1 MPSARAISPSGDFMG
16 DDGQWSTFAVQ
27 VGSNN
32 QLVKVLPATSGSS
45 LWVINPQ
52 GCPQPTDQ
60 TLYTTPDNCNETRG
74 GIFVYEESNTFDRIL
89 SPSNQPYL
97 GLPFDSLS
105 ALNYSGNAVVG
116 QDSFCFGTECNDAPL
131 LKDQIVAS
139 YAAKVPWLGV
149 IGISGR
155 PEHVRTT
162 QDQDKSALQTL
173 KDDGAIAGLYYG
185 YQAGAYYRNDPQQ
198 FASLTLGGYDS
209 LRGSP
214 EAGLRFPFN
223 SQNSDRDL
231 QVSIQSI
238 TIGSGSTST
247 KVDGL
252 GIASMINSLVP
263 EIWLPPA
270 ACKSFEDAF
279 GIQWNDTSQTYFVSE
294 AQHDTMRNLN
304 KSVEFVL
311 GVSPTEPPNVT
322 VTLPYAAFDQYL
334 EFPNAGLSA
343 VQGQNNTQVLYF
355 PLKQASSPDQYFLG
369 RTFLQ
374 EAYLMVDYDK
384 QEFFVSQANF
394 PNPPSQTKLVNAGGS
409 GGGGS
414 SALST
419 GAIAGI
425 AVGAAALILIVAAIF
440 FWRWRRN
447 RRIRKLKA
455 ELQVASR
462 GSIGGTTIQDEDQH
476 NIEFFKPSSPAEE
489 EVKPELDGSSAI
501 PAGFVQYG
509 RHELASNGSVRRTSQ
524 QSGLSRGTISPIS
537 GRMPSHARNLSYGSS
552 NGQPSPSAG
561 DSPSPGQGAWGAS
574 PHGSPDPEMRE
585 VRHQSGGQ
593 WYFELPANPRSSQS
607 PRPALDVIQSAN
619 AAPAQ
624 PVEVRADPRSPTE
637 PDSASRF
644 REDLRE

>member
-1 MPSARAISPSGDFMG
+1 MPSARAMSPSGNFTG
-16 DDGQWSTFAVQ
+16 NDGQWSTFPVQ
-27 VGSNN
+27 VGSNK
-32 QLVKVLPATSGSS
+32 QIVKVLPATSGSS
-45 LWVINPQ
+45 LWVIDPR
-52 GCPQPTDQ
+52 GCPQPTDP
-60 TLYTTPDNCNETRG
+60 TLYTTPDNCGDTRG
-74 GIFVYEESNTFDRIL
+74 GIFVLEESNTFDRIL
-89 SPSNQPYL
+89 SQSGDPYL
-97 GLPFDSLS
+97 GLPFNSLS
-105 ALNYSGNAVVG
+105 ALNYSGYAAVG
-116 QDSFCFGTECNDAPL
+116 RDSVCFGTECNDAPL

-139 YAAKVPWLGV
+139 YADKFPWLGV

-155 PEHVRTT
+155 PEHVRAT

-185 YQAGAYYRNDPQQ
+185 YQAGAYYRQQ
-198 FASLTLGGYDS
+198 YASLTLGGYDS

-214 EAGLRFPFN
+214 HTGLRFPFN

-231 QVSIQSI
+231 QVAIQSI

-247 KVDGL
+247 EVDGL
-252 GIASMINSLVP
+252 GIHSMINSLVP

-279 GIQWNDTSQTYFVSE
+279 GIQWNNTSQAYIVSE

-304 KSVEFVL
+304 KSVQFVL
-311 GVSPTEPPNVT
+311 GVNSTAPEIVT

-334 EFPNAGLSA
+334 GFPNAGLSA
-343 VQGQNNTQVLYF
+343 EQGANNTRVLYF

-374 EAYLMVDYDK
+374 EAYLMVDYDN
-384 QEFFVSQANF
+384 QQFFVSQANF
-394 PNPPSQTKLVNAGGS
+394 PDPPSQTKLVTASGID
-409 GGGGS
+409 GGGG
-414 SALST
+414 LST

-425 AVGAAALILIVAAIF
+425 AVGAAALILIVAAIL
-440 FWRWRRN
+440 FWRWRRS
-447 RRIRKLKA
+447 RKIRKLRA
-455 ELQVASR
+455 ELQVTSR
-462 GSIGGTTIQDEDQH
+462 GSIGGTTIQEDDPH
-476 NIEFFKPSSPAEE
+476 NIEFFKPTSPAEE

-574 PHGSPDPEMRE
+574 PRVSPDPEMSE

-593 WYFELPANPRSSQS
+593 WYFELPVNPRS

-619 AAPAQ
+619 APPAD
-624 PVEVRADPRSPTE
+624 PVEVRANPRSPTE
-637 PDSASRF
+637 PDSASR
-644 REDLRE
+644 E